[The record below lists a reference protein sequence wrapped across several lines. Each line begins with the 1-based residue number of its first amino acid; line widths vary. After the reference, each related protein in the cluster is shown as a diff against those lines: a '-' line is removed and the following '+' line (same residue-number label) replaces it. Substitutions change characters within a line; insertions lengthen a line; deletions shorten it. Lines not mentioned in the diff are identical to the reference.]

1 MVSRENKVIVAFG
14 ALALTLGFGGLLL
27 TSVGGTILTGVI
39 LFVGVVVP
47 TAVNEY
53 LDRRAEESA

>member
-53 LDRRAEESA
+53 LDRRDEESA